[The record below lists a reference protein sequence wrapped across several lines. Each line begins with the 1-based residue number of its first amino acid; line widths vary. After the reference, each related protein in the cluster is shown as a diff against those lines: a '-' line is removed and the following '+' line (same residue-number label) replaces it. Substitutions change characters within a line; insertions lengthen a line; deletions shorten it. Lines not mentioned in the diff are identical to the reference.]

1 MILDNRYNRLK
12 NVVKRILNYF
22 FRGNN
27 LLWVQIKS
35 KIFCDNIIRVGAS
48 TNLSNVK
55 ISMAG
60 GGNLVQIGEH
70 CSLSGVAIFMNGS
83 NNRLIIGNNVRVNNA
98 TKTSLTCFNACDGC
112 TIEIDDNC
120 LFSNRIEIHTTDY
133 HKIFINN
140 NSKRNNIPANVH
152 IGKHSWVGLRSIIL
166 KGVHL
171 PSNTIVGANSVV
183 VSSYNESNVIIAGSP
198 AKIVK
203 RNVEWDY

>member
-1 MILDNRYNRLK
+1 MIIDDRLK
-12 NVVKRILNYF
+12 NIARKFLNYF

-35 KIFCDNIIRVGAS
+35 TIFCDNTIRVGAS

-55 ISMAG
+55 IIMAG
-60 GGNLVQIGEH
+60 GSNLIQIGEH
-70 CSLSGVAIFMNGS
+70 CSLSGVAFFMNGS
-83 NNRLIIGNNVRVNNA
+83 NNRLIIGNNVRVNA
-98 TKTSLTCFNACDGC
+98 TKSSLTCFNACDGC

-152 IGKHSWVGLRSIIL
+152 IGKHSWVGLGVLIL

-198 AKIVK
+198 AKIIK